1 MVPKSL
7 APGQTCF
14 QLLRPTSQLPAKLSP
29 WPSAGTF
36 HSPSSFH
43 LQMLS
48 SYTVPHARK
57 HRHPSVQNF
66 RVTPPSDLLPPPVSS
81 QPTGCLRLQILLLI
95 QISRISCLLST
106 PNAVVHLAFHH
117 SSPGLFQKLPYR
129 PHPLQPS
136 SFSWHS
142 DELCPSREGPSPN
155 RMGVPISR
163 GRDT

>member
-29 WPSAGTF
+29 WLSAGTF

-95 QISRISCLLST
+95 QISTLL
-106 PNAVVHLAFHH
+106 LAFHAQCCC
-117 SSPGLFQKLPYR
+117 SLSFPSLFPWTISEAAVPASPPPALFLLVAFR
-129 PHPLQPS
+129 RIVSL
-136 SFSWHS
+136 
-142 DELCPSREGPSPN
+142 
-155 RMGVPISR
+155 
-163 GRDT
+163 